1 MDYCRVDYK
10 NGFFEFFINDTPIYH
25 RTGSG
30 EVYTEYRSH
39 KLMMKTYNYQRIKRI
54 KKLPEGRKV
63 GIIYEK
69 ENRKS

>member
-10 NGFFEFFINDTPIYH
+10 NGFFEFFKNDTPISH
-25 RTGSG
+25 KMDTG
-30 EVYTEYRSH
+30 EIYTEYRSH

-54 KKLPEGRKV
+54 KELPEGRKI

-69 ENRKS
+69 EKSKS